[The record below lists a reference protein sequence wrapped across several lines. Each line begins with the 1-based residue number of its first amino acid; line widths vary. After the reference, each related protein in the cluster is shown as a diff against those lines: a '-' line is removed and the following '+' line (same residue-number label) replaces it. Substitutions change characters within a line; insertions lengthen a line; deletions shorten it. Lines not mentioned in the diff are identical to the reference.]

1 MNAIKAPSFV
11 GINEAE
17 GTFTIAYLAS
27 WYDEARCD
35 DCPRFRKAVPRGTR
49 SVVAFCDLIEEEEPC
64 EVTGIRYKGE
74 K

>member
-1 MNAIKAPSFV
+1 MNAIKPPSFV
-11 GINEAE
+11 GINEAK

-35 DCPRFRKAVPRGTR
+35 DCPRFHRVDVSSTKIL
-49 SVVAFCDLIEEEEPC
+49 FCDLIEEEEPC